1 MYTVT
6 VCATMVGGE
15 DLSSNTFVKKVFD
28 YYHYKEKEVCIVIKD
43 KASNSM
49 EVKTDIP
56 MNVVGEFLMKKLG
69 VQLEMRDG
77 WFKGNKANFPLI
89 PGMAK
94 DVLADAVRVH
104 RYGTKVMK
112 FWRTE
117 LGLKLGFGEFPAWDK
132 IVVDIASFSNTS
144 HILDNIDGFDMRMK
158 DIVEWSSLKLSG
170 GISGLA
176 ATKIK
181 TTSGVRKVVDVIR
194 VFIEWSFLVLN
205 RAKEEHEDPEYTRD
219 DDDFETPVKKKNVVK
234 GLVKKKVVPAGAA
247 AQKKDCGGKKREEG
261 KRKAVARVM
270 AAKKARKEKGVDKDM
285 ELALALSVSEDQQR
299 QVSVVPVLFETCL
312 TFIFHMDNHVD

>member
-1 MYTVT
+1 M
-6 VCATMVGGE
+6 G
-15 DLSSNTFVKKVFD
+15 
-28 YYHYKEKEVCIVIKD
+28 
-43 KASNSM
+43 
-49 EVKTDIP
+49 
-56 MNVVGEFLMKKLG
+56 
-69 VQLEMRDG
+69 DG
-77 WFKGNKANFPLI
+77 WFRGNKANFPLI
-89 PGMAK
+89 PGKCK
-94 DVLADAVRVH
+94 DVFADAVRVN
-104 RYGTKVMK
+104 RYGTKVLQ

-117 LGLKLGFGEFPAWDK
+117 MGLKLGVGEFPAWNNM
-132 IVVDIASFSNTS
+132 VLDIASFSTTF
-144 HILDNIDGFDMRMK
+144 HILNNIKGFDMRMK

-205 RAKEEHEDPEYTRD
+205 LVKEEHEDPEYTKD
-219 DDDFETPVKKKNVVK
+219 DDDFETPVKKKIVVK

-247 AQKKDCGGKKREEG
+247 APKKDCGDKKREEG

-299 QVSVVPVLFETCL
+299 QVSVVIVLFET
-312 TFIFHMDNHVD
+312 